1 MIFFRNLMNNPL
13 TSYQYNPGIIV
24 SVTLFGLYIM
34 QMMDWGEY
42 QPVIQEAK
50 APHSLPANRALQ
62 KYRPPEVGN
71 AEQICNVD

>member
-1 MIFFRNLMNNPL
+1 
-13 TSYQYNPGIIV
+13 
-24 SVTLFGLYIM
+24 M

-71 AEQICNVD
+71 AEQICNADCSVQYQARNSNDGRLKVGI